1 MILYTIYYIYYTILL
16 YIYIGF
22 GNFSFFYMKQDFG
35 WLRVIQML
43 WRLNFSV
50 ILLMW
55 THNNT
60 YILYYICPM
69 HTFYFFM
76 VYITMYI
83 YSSINH
89 SKYGIRIKLL
99 VVGIVI
105 FLVWDINYGLF
116 DLIFAFLG
124 RVYTYNIYYIILYI
138 IMYYY

>member
-1 MILYTIYYIYYTILL
+1 
-16 YIYIGF
+16 
-22 GNFSFFYMKQDFG
+22 
-35 WLRVIQML
+35 ML

-105 FLVWDINYGLF
+105 FLVWDVNYGLF
-116 DLIFAFLG
+116 DIIFASLG
-124 RVYTYNIYYIILYI
+124 MCILYIYILYYILLCVIINIIILYI
-138 IMYYY
+138 LYYYVCVYIVYCILYMYCLCICILMLYML

>member
-1 MILYTIYYIYYTILL
+1 
-16 YIYIGF
+16 
-22 GNFSFFYMKQDFG
+22 MKQDFG

-89 SKYGIRIKLL
+89 SKYGIRVKLL

-105 FLVWDINYGLF
+105 FLVWDVNYGLF

-124 RVYTYNIYYIILYI
+124 MYIYIYIYYIIYVLYI
-138 IMYYY
+138 CYTVYDMLYI

>member
-1 MILYTIYYIYYTILL
+1 
-16 YIYIGF
+16 
-22 GNFSFFYMKQDFG
+22 MKQDFG

-69 HTFYFFM
+69 HTSYFFM
-76 VYITMYI
+76 VYISMYI

-89 SKYGIRIKLL
+89 SKYGIRRNLL
-99 VVGIVI
+99 VIGNVI
-105 FLVWDINYGLF
+105 FLVWDVNYGLF
-116 DLIFAFLG
+116 DIIFACLG
-124 RVYTYNIYYIILYI
+124 MCIYTVYYIMIYI